1 MTPAQARR
9 QLAMR
14 RWKREWYRRRYQTD
28 AEFRAA
34 ENAKSRA
41 GYRRR
46 KEQRG

>member
-28 AEFRAA
+28 PEFREK
-34 ENAKSRA
+34 ENAKSRRA
-41 GYRRR
+41 YQKR